1 MTRILKISAV
11 VLALVA
17 FTLAQPCAA
26 QTTNRP
32 LSDFLSTQGSTSQ
45 YFPPL
50 PDNIGWANNPFTT
63 FALVDYAGLAAN
75 YLATHGGPSLGTTL
89 TGGVTETRLADGTY
103 EVTVSVSAQNALAWA
118 CDAPDIFNNPTI
130 FGSRGATLLSNPS
143 APTALVNSQLKVTF
157 ITTAAGAPI
166 PDLTGPTP
174 YNLKS
179 LKFSA
184 SGPGPVPGGGTARLS
199 VIQSGILNTPF
210 KGAVS
215 DGFPAEK
222 VTVK

>member
-11 VLALVA
+11 LLTLAA

-45 YFPPL
+45 FFPPL
-50 PDNIGWANNPFTT
+50 PDYIGWANNPFTT

-130 FGSRGATLLSNPS
+130 FGSRGATLPSNPS

-157 ITTAAGAPI
+157 ITTTAGAPI

-184 SGPGPVPGGGTARLS
+184 NGSGPVPGGGTARLS
-199 VIQSGILNTPF
+199 VIQSGIFSTPF
-210 KGAVS
+210 KGAVA

>member
-1 MTRILKISAV
+1 MTRILKIST
-11 VLALVA
+11 VLLSLVA

-45 YFPPL
+45 FFPPL
-50 PDNIGWANNPFTT
+50 PDYIGWVNNPFTT

-130 FGSRGATLLSNPS
+130 FGSRAATLLSNPS
-143 APTALVNSQLKVTF
+143 APTALVSSQLKVTF

-184 SGPGPVPGGGTARLS
+184 SGSGPVPGGGTAKLS

-210 KGAVS
+210 KGAVA